1 MRLFIAI
8 LLALNLS
15 GCALFVPQAG
25 GIPVSQALPPLGQQ
39 AQNVI
44 NESNVAIVAAY
55 KVITQNVKEGIWTKS
70 QAQNYHN
77 KVTDMSRRVDDAQR
91 LVDLGEFGKGK
102 TEAEAAQ
109 ALLLILHREIAAQAR
124 KEIR

>member
-8 LLALNLS
+8 LFALNLS
-15 GCALFVPQAG
+15 GCALFLPQAG

-39 AQNVI
+39 AQNAI
-44 NESNVAIVAAY
+44 NESNVAIAAAY
-55 KVITQNVKEGIWTKS
+55 RVITQNVKEGIWIKS
-70 QAQNYHN
+70 EAQSYHN
-77 KVTDMSRRVDDAQR
+77 KVTDMRRRVDDAQR

-124 KEIR
+124 KEKL